1 MANYKIYGTNQ
12 PYSGRVLNVGNKLF
26 TTVGGALEGN
36 SFEIVEIA
44 GGGGNSNPNEDLPTM
59 NNMNQMGTV
68 PGIPSPA
75 PTPIGSDASPLVGTG
90 TAGPNPVIRTFFAP
104 RTPRYTLPDGTL
116 VAVGAPLHEHQ
127 DGTIMTEHS
136 MGPNDNSVIVFEV
149 TTENEE
155 GGLNGGMNGDTPPP
169 DITPPP
175 GNGGG
180 NGMNQGG
187 GGNYGG

>member
-136 MGPNDNSVIVFEV
+136 MELDDDSVVVNRI
-149 TTENEE
+149 
-155 GGLNGGMNGDTPPP
+155 GGTSTGVGNVGTPPP
-169 DITPPP
+169 PGQGMMPPDS
-175 GNGGG
+175 GTDMDNA
-180 NGMNQGG
+180 GG
-187 GGNYGG
+187 GGNY